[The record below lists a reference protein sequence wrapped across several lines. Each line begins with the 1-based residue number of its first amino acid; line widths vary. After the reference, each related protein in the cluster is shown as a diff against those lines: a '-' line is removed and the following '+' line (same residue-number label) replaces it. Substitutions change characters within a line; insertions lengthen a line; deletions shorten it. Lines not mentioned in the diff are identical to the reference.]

1 MTALDYVAAIRVEAA
16 ALADGAVAAG
26 LDARVPSCPEWDTA
40 DLLEHIGT
48 VHRWAAMSAQREP
61 GGAFRSS
68 REAGIEV
75 PPPDARVAWVREGA
89 SLLADTLASLDPETP
104 AWTFLPPH
112 NVGFWRRRQAHE
124 TTMHRVDAQLA
135 AGSMP
140 NPIDAAFAA
149 DGIDELLW
157 LLPQRPRAEP
167 ITGAGETIHLHCTD
181 VEGEWLIRLGAD
193 GLEVTREHAKGD
205 VAVRGTA
212 SALLCWTMG
221 RGPED
226 VLEVFGDAT
235 LLERW
240 CELGKF

>member
-1 MTALDYVAAIRVEAA
+1 VTSLDYVAAIRAEAA
-16 ALADGAVAAG
+16 ALADAADAAG
-26 LDARVPSCPEWDTA
+26 LDARVPSCPEWGTA

-48 VHRWAAMSAQREP
+48 VHRWAAMSAQRDP
-61 GGAFRSS
+61 GGPFRSS

-89 SLLADTLASLDPETP
+89 SLLADTLASLDPEKP
-104 AWTFLPPH
+104 AWTFVPPH
-112 NVGFWRRRQAHE
+112 NVGFWRRRQTHE

-140 NPIDAAFAA
+140 SPIDAAFAA
-149 DGIDELLW
+149 DGIDELLA
-157 LLPQRPRAEP
+157 LVRTRRSAS
-167 ITGAGETIHLHCTD
+167 GSGESIHLHCTD

-226 VLEVFGDAT
+226 ALEVFGDAT

-240 CELGKF
+240 RELGKF